1 MTYTKPLAVIS
12 DIHGCYRTL
21 MALIAKIPSTHQ
33 VVFAGDLIDRGPDS
47 AGVVKYAMD
56 NNVPTVMGNH
66 EDLMLYHHRFFH
78 EGMPYRER
86 NIWLW
91 NGGGHA
97 MTSWNEKVPPA
108 VLHWVNRLPFH
119 LDAEYDGQ
127 KFEISHTGFG
137 GVKSATRETKLW
149 ERVGMEN
156 PGMPE
161 PHDRFRIF
169 GHTQQQE
176 PWIEKDFAMIDTGCA
191 YKDRGYGKL
200 TAFLIPEKQIIQQDN
215 IE

>member
-1 MTYTKPLAVIS
+1 MTYTKPLAVVS

-21 MALIAKIPSTHQ
+21 LALIAKIPSTHQ

-56 NNVPTVMGNH
+56 NNVPTVIGNH
-66 EDLMLYHHRFFH
+66 EDLMLWHHRFFAP
-78 EGMPYRER
+78 GMPYSDR

-97 MTSWNEKVPPA
+97 LTSWKDKVPPA
-108 VLHWVNRLPFH
+108 VLHWVNKLPFVI
-119 LDAEYDGQ
+119 DAEYDGQ

-137 GVKSATRETKLW
+137 GTGSRETKLW
-149 ERVGMEN
+149 SRYG
-156 PGMPE
+156 PGELLPL
-161 PHDRFRIF
+161 PHDRFRVF
-169 GHTQQQE
+169 GHTQKQE

-200 TAFLIPEKQIIQQDN
+200 TAFLIPEKQIIQQEN

>member
-1 MTYTKPLAVIS
+1 MQKPIAVIS
-12 DIHGCYRTL
+12 DVHGCYKTL
-21 MALIAKIPSTHQ
+21 MALVAKIPSTHQ
-33 VVFAGDLIDRGPDS
+33 IVLNGDLIDRGPNS
-47 AGVVKYAMD
+47 AAVVKWAMD
-56 NNVPTVMGNH
+56 NNVPALIGNH
-66 EDLMLYHHRFFH
+66 EDMMLYHHRFFAK
-78 EGMPYRER
+78 GMPYSDR

-91 NGGGHA
+91 NGGGKA
-97 MTSWNEKVPPA
+97 MTSWKEKVPVD
-108 VLHWVNRLPFH
+108 VLHWVNKLPFH

-127 KFEISHTGFG
+127 KFEISHTGWG
-137 GVKSATRETKLW
+137 GVATASRETKLW
-149 ERVGMEN
+149 MRYGMETDTL
-156 PGMPE
+156 PL

-169 GHTQQQE
+169 GHTQKQE